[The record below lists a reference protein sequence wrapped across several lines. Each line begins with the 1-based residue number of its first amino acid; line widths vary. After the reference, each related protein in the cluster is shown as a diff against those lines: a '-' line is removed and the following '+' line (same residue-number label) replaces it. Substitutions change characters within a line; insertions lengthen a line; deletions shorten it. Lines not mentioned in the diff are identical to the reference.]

1 MTDTPCAERLAVSEA
16 ERSRSI
22 TVTLEITA
30 VPQQSWY
37 LDNGSWERMAGYR
50 LHFPDKHT
58 TWVDTQDYELLY
70 LANSP
75 TGLITK

>member
-1 MTDTPCAERLAVSEA
+1 MTPTRKL
-16 ERSRSI
+16 

-30 VPQQSWY
+30 LPKVTWH
-37 LDNGSWERMAGYR
+37 LENGSIESTQGYV
-50 LHFPDKHT
+50 LTFPDKHM
-58 TWVDTQDYELLY
+58 TWVDERDYEEYY

>member
-1 MTDTPCAERLAVSEA
+1 MTDTPCAEPHTQHL
-16 ERSRSI
+16 